1 MTLPFLRPR
10 RSRAAAVA
18 CAVLLAAAVL
28 AGCSTPDAP
37 RFHSLLET
45 PRADAASAPAGR
57 ADGPV
62 IDLAAVSVPTS
73 VEQPQFLLRMPDGS
87 LRVLEQER
95 WVAPVRDELR
105 AALFDRWAQRL
116 QAVDARLQ
124 PAREAW
130 QVTVDVQRFES
141 VPGQGVWIEAD
152 WSVRAAGPRAEAR
165 ACRSR
170 LHEAA
175 TGDVAALAAA
185 HRRAV
190 ARLADQVAAKMASPE
205 APCPA

>member
-1 MTLPFLRPR
+1 MNLPSFRAPRARP
-10 RSRAAAVA
+10 AFAFAAVVL
-18 CAVLLAAAVL
+18 AVSVL
-28 AGCSTPDAP
+28 AGCATEDAP
-37 RFHSLLET
+37 RFHSLLDT
-45 PRADAASAPAGR
+45 PAGAAAAAPADRG
-57 ADGPV
+57 AGPV
-62 IDLAAVSVPTS
+62 IDLASVSVPAS
-73 VEQPQFLLRMPDGS
+73 LDQPQFVVRMPDGS
-87 LRVLEQER
+87 LRLLEQER

-165 ACRSR
+165 ACHSR
-170 LHEAA
+170 LQEAA
-175 TGDVAALAAA
+175 SGDVAALAAA

-190 ARLADQVAAKMASPE
+190 VRLADQVAAKMAAPE